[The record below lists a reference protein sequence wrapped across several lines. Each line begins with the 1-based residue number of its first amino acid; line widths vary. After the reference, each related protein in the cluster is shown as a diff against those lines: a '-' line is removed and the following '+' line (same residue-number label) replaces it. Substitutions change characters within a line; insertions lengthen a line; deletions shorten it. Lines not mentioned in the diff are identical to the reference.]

1 MRKSQLVVGQMQGRV
16 QLPLQ
21 EAREKSRGQFAQDF
35 VGHGEEIG
43 LSLR

>member
-1 MRKSQLVVGQMQGRV
+1 MRKSQLVVSQMQGRV
-16 QLPLQ
+16 QLPPQ
-21 EAREKSRGQFAQDF
+21 EAREEGRGPFAQDF